1 MRKQFVKTVEAIVEQ
16 DERLVLLL
24 GDIGVFGFQ
33 NIFSK
38 YPGRVY
44 NIGICEQ
51 AFTSLAAGISKIN
64 LIPVVHSIAPFV
76 VERSFEQLKIDFGYQ
91 RLRGNFV
98 SIGASYD
105 YAALGCTHHCPGDI
119 SLLKTI
125 PGMNII
131 VPGCDSD
138 FDVLFHTAY
147 SGHNPNYFRLTEKGH
162 AINIPV
168 TFGRGTK
175 IREGCDGTVIAIG
188 PMLERVMNACINID
202 VTILYYTT
210 LSPFD
215 AEILNATFQKG
226 KIAVVE
232 PFYEGTMSHDILSS
246 LQGKLVNM
254 LSVGVPRKFLTNYGL
269 ASEHDVAYELDVASI
284 KTRLE
289 DFFNVNR

>member
-1 MRKQFVKTVEAIVEQ
+1 MRKQFVKTVEAVAEY
-16 DERLVLLL
+16 DERLVLIL

-33 NIFSK
+33 NVFSK
-38 YPGRVY
+38 YPERVY

-51 AFTSLAAGISKIN
+51 AFTSLAAGISKMN

-91 RLRGNFV
+91 RLRGSII

-105 YAALGCTHHCPGDI
+105 YAALGSTHHCPGDI

-131 VPGCDSD
+131 VPGSDSD
-138 FDVLFHTAY
+138 FDVLFRAAY

-162 AINIPV
+162 ALDVPV
-168 TFGRGTK
+168 TIGRGTK
-175 IREGCDGTVIAIG
+175 IREGRDGTVVVIG
-188 PMLERVMNACINID
+188 PMLERVVNACINVD
-202 VTILYYTT
+202 VTMLYYTT

-215 AEILNATFQKG
+215 AELLSATFQTG

-232 PFYEGTMSHDILSS
+232 PFYEGTMSHDIVSS
-246 LQGKLVNM
+246 LQGKSINM
-254 LSVGVPRKFLTNYGL
+254 LSVGVPRKFLINYGL
-269 ASEHDVAYELDVASI
+269 ACEHDIACGLDVASI
-284 KTRLE
+284 KARLE
-289 DFFNVNR
+289 GFFNA